1 MVNFLKGV
9 CETIPTLQAEINS
22 LKNVIAQNSQH
33 SNSSSLVIDHQE
45 SPSHVPPATS
55 APYEEVERSRS
66 VIISGVLESQSAI
79 SSQRALHD
87 FSIVRE
93 LMDHLYIDA
102 NPVAIYRLGVPQN
115 GRNRL
120 IKLVLPASYFA
131 RTMLHRA
138 SWLRNFR
145 VSGLFL
151 RPSLPKQERDRRRN
165 ERLARKKPQ
174 NSSASSQ
181 FRSQPMSVS
190 PAFHANAA
198 SVNAAPT
205 SANHVDCP
213 STTIAMPL
221 NV

>member
-22 LKNVIAQNSQH
+22 LKNVIAQNFQH
-33 SNSSSLVIDHQE
+33 SNSSSLVIDNQE

-55 APYEEVERSRS
+55 NSVPATSAPYKEV
-66 VIISGVLESQSAI
+66 
-79 SSQRALHD
+79 

-93 LMDHLYIDA
+93 LMDHLYIDDA

-198 SVNAAPT
+198 SANAAPT